1 MRKKMRTFKVCIEKG
16 TDVVDLINVNDETD
30 IIPGAP
36 DEFVDGEILTEDEII
51 LKENSFVDDEG
62 VGTMLFAF
70 KK

>member
-1 MRKKMRTFKVCIEKG
+1 MKTFKVCIEKG
-16 TDVVDLINVNDETD
+16 TDVVDLININDETD

-36 DEFVDGEILTEDEII
+36 DEFVDGEILTEDQIT

-62 VGTMLFAF
+62 VGTMMFAF

>member
-1 MRKKMRTFKVCIEKG
+1 MKRFKVCIEKG
-16 TDVVDLINVNDETD
+16 TDVVDLININDETD

-36 DEFVDGEILTEDEII
+36 DEFVDGEILTEDEIT
-51 LKENSFVDDEG
+51 LKENSFVDDYG